1 MALRINTNL
10 AAIRAL
16 QNLRATDRSQQTS
29 LERLSTGLR
38 INRASDDPSGL
49 VISEQLRGQISGL
62 KQASENTQNAMNMI
76 GTADAALQQASDLLN
91 NIRQSAI
98 FALNTGA
105 ASPDQIAAEQASVD
119 QAINAINRIAQT
131 TRFGDGGLLNGTRGY
146 NVTAQDATIQNLDLR
161 RVAFA
166 PGTTSR
172 TFAAT
177 YSVAATRNFL
187 TAAIGAV
194 GAAPATI
201 RVTGALGSREI
212 SFAALTTAADVENS
226 IDAVAQETGVFID
239 TVTGR
244 ASTEGFG
251 SDQFMNIELL
261 SGAIGGLVA
270 GSNPTTAGVD
280 GQLLVDGQTFVGN
293 GLHFSI
299 HTGSL
304 DADLDIASGTVAP
317 TVIATFLTVAN
328 SGVEFQVNETASP
341 NDRIALGIRD
351 ISASRLGF
359 NSRTDVLATA
369 AGGGPTVTEGGFLSS
384 LQTGG
389 ANDLTANP
397 GNALKI
403 LDAAL
408 AQISGL
414 RGFIGGIQTFNLQ
427 PNLNNLEVSIENITA
442 AESSIRDLDFAA
454 ETAEFTRT
462 QVLFQAGVAVLG
474 SANLIPQTVLTLLK

>member
-1 MALRINTNL
+1 MTLRINTNL

-16 QNLRATDRSQQTS
+16 RNLRSTDNAQQTS

-62 KQASENTQNAMNMI
+62 KQASENTQNATNMI
-76 GTADAALQQASDLLN
+76 GTADAALQQVSDLLN
-91 NIRQSAI
+91 DIRQSAI

-105 ASPDQIAAEQASVD
+105 ASPDQVAAEQASVD
-119 QAINAINRIAQT
+119 QAIEAINRIAQT

-146 NVTAQDATIQNLDLR
+146 DVTAQHVAIQNLDLR
-161 RVAFA
+161 RVEFA

-177 YSVAATRNFL
+177 YTVEGTRRSL
-187 TAAIGAV
+187 AGIGAV
-194 GAAPATI
+194 GATSATI
-201 RVTGALGSREI
+201 RVTGELGSREI
-212 SFAALTTAADVENS
+212 TFAALTTAADVGDA
-226 IDAVAQETGVFID
+226 IDAVAQETGVFMSAAG
-239 TVTGR
+239 T

-261 SGAIGGLVA
+261 SGTIAGLAA
-270 GSNPTTAGVD
+270 GSNSGVAGVD
-280 GQLLVDGQTFVGN
+280 GQLLVDGQTFTGN

-299 HTGSL
+299 HTSSL
-304 DADLDIASGTVAP
+304 DADVDIAAGTAVFASSP
-317 TVIATFLTVAN
+317 FLTVAD

-359 NSRTDVLATA
+359 NTRTDVLATA
-369 AGGGPTVTEGGFLSS
+369 AGGGPVVTEGGFLSS
-384 LQTGG
+384 LQTGL
-389 ANDLTANP
+389 ANDLVANP

-403 LDAAL
+403 IDAAVS
-408 AQISGL
+408 QIGSL
-414 RGFIGGIQTFNLQ
+414 RGFLGAIQSFNLE

-474 SANLIPQTVLTLLK
+474 SANLIPQTVLTLLQ

>member
-1 MALRINTNL
+1 MTLRINTNL

-16 QNLRATDRSQQTS
+16 RNLRATDNAQQTS

-62 KQASENTQNAMNMI
+62 KQASENTQNATNMI
-76 GTADAALQQASDLLN
+76 GTADAALQQVSDLLN
-91 NIRQSAI
+91 DIRQSAI

-105 ASPDQIAAEQASVD
+105 ASPDQVAAEQASVD
-119 QAINAINRIAQT
+119 QAIEAINRIAQT

-146 NVTAQDATIQNLDLR
+146 DVTAQAAAIQNLDLR
-161 RVAFA
+161 RVEFA

-177 YSVAATRNFL
+177 YSVAGTRRSL
-187 TAAIGAV
+187 AGIGAV
-194 GAAPATI
+194 GATSATI
-201 RVTGALGSREI
+201 RVTGELGSREI
-212 SFAALTTAADVENS
+212 TFAALTAAADVGDA
-226 IDAVAQETGVFID
+226 IDAVAQETGVFMSAAG
-239 TVTGR
+239 T

-261 SGAIGGLVA
+261 SGTIAGLA
-270 GSNPTTAGVD
+270 PGSNSGVAGVD
-280 GQLLVDGQTFVGN
+280 GELLIDGQTFVGN

-304 DADLDIASGTVAP
+304 DADLDIADGTAIGA
-317 TVIATFLTVAN
+317 IATFLTVQD

-359 NSRTDVLATA
+359 NTRTDVLATA
-369 AGGGPTVTEGGFLSS
+369 AGGGPVVTEGGFLTS
-384 LQTGG
+384 LQTGL
-389 ANDLTANP
+389 ANDLVANP

-403 LDAAL
+403 IDAAVS
-408 AQISGL
+408 QIGSL
-414 RGFIGGIQTFNLQ
+414 RGFLGAIQAFNLE

-474 SANLIPQTVLTLLK
+474 SANLIPQTVLTLLQ

>member
-1 MALRINTNL
+1 MTLRINTNL

-16 QNLRATDRSQQTS
+16 RNLRSTDNAQQTS

-62 KQASENTQNAMNMI
+62 KQASENTQNATNMI
-76 GTADAALQQASDLLN
+76 GTADAALQQVSDLLN
-91 NIRQSAI
+91 DIRQSAI

-105 ASPDQIAAEQASVD
+105 ASPDQVAAEQASVD
-119 QAINAINRIAQT
+119 QAIEAINRIAQT

-146 NVTAQDATIQNLDLR
+146 DVTAQAAAIQNLDLR
-161 RVAFA
+161 RVEFA

-177 YSVAATRNFL
+177 YSVAGTRRSL
-187 TAAIGAV
+187 AGIGDV
-194 GAAPATI
+194 GGTPATI
-201 RVTGALGSREI
+201 RVTGELGSREI
-212 SFAALTTAADVENS
+212 TFAAGTLAADVGDA
-226 IDAVAQETGVFID
+226 IDAVAQETGVFMSAAG
-239 TVTGR
+239 T

-261 SGAIGGLVA
+261 SGTIAGLAA
-270 GSNPTTAGVD
+270 GSNSGVAGVD
-280 GQLLVDGQTFVGN
+280 GQLLVDGQTFTGN

-299 HTGSL
+299 HTASL

-317 TVIATFLTVAN
+317 TAFATFLTVQD

-359 NSRTDVLATA
+359 NTRTDVLATA
-369 AGGGPTVTEGGFLSS
+369 AGGGPVVTEGGFLAS
-384 LQTGG
+384 LQTGL
-389 ANDLTANP
+389 ANDLVANP

-403 LDAAL
+403 IDAAVS
-408 AQISGL
+408 QIGSL
-414 RGFIGGIQTFNLQ
+414 RGFLGAIQSFNLE

-474 SANLIPQTVLTLLK
+474 SANLIPQTVLTLLQ

>member
-1 MALRINTNL
+1 MTLRINTNL

-16 QNLRATDRSQQTS
+16 RNLRSTDNAQQTS

-76 GTADAALQQASDLLN
+76 GTADAALQQVSDLLN
-91 NIRQSAI
+91 DIRQSAI
-98 FALNTGA
+98 FALNSGA
-105 ASPDQIAAEQASVD
+105 SSPDQVAAEQASVD
-119 QAINAINRIAQT
+119 QAIAAINRIAQT

-146 NVTAQDATIQNLDLR
+146 DVTAQAAVIENLDLR

-166 PGTTSR
+166 PGSTSR
-172 TFAAT
+172 TFAAN
-177 YSVAATRNFL
+177 YSVLAERASIATLGAAT
-187 TAAIGAV
+187 AGSS
-194 GAAPATI
+194 I

-212 SFAALTTAADVENS
+212 SFAAAATAAEVEDA
-226 IDAVAQETGVFID
+226 IDAISQETGVFISAAA
-239 TVTGR
+239 T
-244 ASTEGFG
+244 ASSEEFGTE
-251 SDQFMNIELL
+251 QFINIELL
-261 SGAIGGLVA
+261 AGTVGALAA
-270 GSNPTTAGVD
+270 GSNTDTGVD
-280 GQLLVDGQTFVGN
+280 GVLLIDGQSFVGD

-299 HTGSL
+299 HTGNL
-304 DADLDIASGTVAP
+304 DADLDIDRAAATGA
-317 TVIATFLTVAN
+317 IAVFLSVAN
-328 SGVEFQVNETASP
+328 SGAEFQVNETASP

-359 NSRTDVLATA
+359 DTRTDVLATA
-369 AGGGPTVTEGGFLSS
+369 AGGGPVVTEGGFLTS
-384 LQTGG
+384 LQTGST
-389 ANDLTANP
+389 NDLTANP
-397 GNALKI
+397 ANALKI
-403 LDAAL
+403 IDAAVT
-408 AQISGL
+408 QIGGL
-414 RGFIGGIQTFNLQ
+414 RGFLGAIQAFNLE

-474 SANLIPQTVLTLLK
+474 SANLIPQTVLTLLQ